1 MKIEMGKEYQTR
13 DGRKVRILCVDGP
26 NDVYPVVGFIESSG
40 PQTWAPDGTFRVSA
54 GARGCDQDLVPVP
67 VTKTVYVNVYR
78 GRDTPAFGDPYPSR
92 AECDRI
98 AGRGP
103 ERTGCI
109 KITYTE
115 GQFDE

>member
-40 PQTWAPDGTFRVSA
+40 PQTWAPDGAFRVSA

-67 VTKTVYVNVYR
+67 VTNTVYVNVYR
-78 GRDTPAFGDPYPSR
+78 GTTPTFGGTYPSR
-92 AECDRI
+92 AECDQ
-98 AGRGP
+98 AGTSSGRVA
-103 ERTGCI
+103 CV
-109 KITYTE
+109 KVTYTE